1 MVTFVWLPRG
11 GASWTVLLPLKN
23 LARAKS
29 RLDRPDRSL
38 LALAMA
44 LDTVTAVLASATD
57 LVGAVVIVT
66 NDQTVR
72 RALSRL
78 RDQGDV
84 SAGHEAGRTPARAL
98 STQERARLVIVP
110 DTPDQ
115 GLNPALA
122 HGAELAADRWP
133 GRSLA
138 ALSGDLPA
146 LRTAEL
152 HQALAAAGSHRRA
165 VLADAAGTGT
175 VLLTATTGS
184 PLGPS
189 FGPLSHDAHRRSGA
203 VDLTDALGSSVPG
216 LRRDVDTVDDLAQAR
231 HLGVGG
237 ATAAALLVGQAPVP

>member
-1 MVTFVWLPRG
+1 MVTFVWLPQG

-44 LDTVTAVLASATD
+44 IDTVTAVLASATD

-66 NDQTVR
+66 NDQTFR
-72 RALSRL
+72 RTLSRL
-78 RDQGDV
+78 RDQDDL
-84 SAGHEAGRTPARAL
+84 SAGDGADPSPAPAL
-98 STQERARLVIVP
+98 STQMRARLVVVA

-122 HGAELAADRWP
+122 HGAELAAGRWP
-133 GRSLA
+133 GHPLA

-152 HQALAAAGSHRRA
+152 HRALAAAGNHRRA

-175 VLLTATTGS
+175 VLLTATTGA
-184 PLGPS
+184 PLGPA
-189 FGPLSHDAHRRSGA
+189 FGPHSRVAHRRSGA

-231 HLGVGG
+231 DLGVGR
-237 ATAAALLVGQAPVP
+237 ATAAALLVGQPAVP